1 MRGPR
6 TSPDRR
12 ARRRGNAIRIRPAD
26 GSKLAFPSSHRFA
39 SAFRFPLR
47 EVCRERGPSS
57 LREERGEAI
66 VAAVPHAVAWTDSH
80 RNITDARFLMLS
92 LLLAA
97 AGVVIAAVLILKK
110 YYAPWALL
118 MVGLLLLIVCG
129 LMSGDPLVTGKKAT
143 NNFFFDLIQVLTNLL
158 QSRAAGLGMNIMV
171 VGGFAAYMDKIGATK
186 ALVNVCTKP
195 LSMIRAPYVLLG
207 VGYLLGQLLN
217 VFIPSATGLGML
229 LMVTLYPLLVA
240 VGVSR
245 LSAAAVIVTASCLD
259 LGPASG
265 NTLLAA
271 ELSKMDVIEF
281 FIKNQLPVGVATAA
295 AIAIGHW
302 GVQQWFDKRDLASG
316 RLTQADFG
324 LGGAVET
331 KGAANQVDAPVWF
344 AILPILPVFFL
355 FTFSKLVY
363 QGVRLEIVTALLTC
377 TMIAFIFD
385 LIARRDS
392 RQAVDNTRAMF
403 TGMGKVF
410 GSTVILIVCAEVF
423 AAGLKATGG
432 ITMLIENAAQL
443 EGVGGVA
450 MLLTMFLIMALA
462 AFVTGSGN
470 AAFFAFA
477 PLLPQAAGSVLWQTA
492 VMAVPVQLASGIARS
507 MSPISGVTMAVSGL
521 ADLSPF
527 EVVRRTVPVMALA
540 LVTAFASSL
549 ILL

>member
-1 MRGPR
+1 
-6 TSPDRR
+6 
-12 ARRRGNAIRIRPAD
+12 
-26 GSKLAFPSSHRFA
+26 
-39 SAFRFPLR
+39 
-47 EVCRERGPSS
+47 
-57 LREERGEAI
+57 
-66 VAAVPHAVAWTDSH
+66 
-80 RNITDARFLMLS
+80 MLS
-92 LLLAA
+92 LFLAA
-97 AGVVIAAVLILKK
+97 AGVVVVAFLILKK

-118 MVGLLLLIVCG
+118 MVGLLLLVITT

-143 NNFFFDLIQVLTNLL
+143 HNFFFDFVQVITNIL
-158 QSRAAGLGMNIMV
+158 QNRAAGLGMNIMV

-195 LSMIRAPYVLLG
+195 LSYIRAPYVLLA
-207 VGYLLGQLLN
+207 VGYLFGQTLN

-229 LMVTLYPLLVA
+229 LMVTLYPLLVS

-265 NTLLAA
+265 NSLLAA
-271 ELSKMDVIEF
+271 ELSNMDVIEF
-281 FIKNQLPVGVATAA
+281 FIQNQLPVGIVTALVIAT
-295 AIAIGHW
+295 GHW
-302 GVQQWFDKRDLASG
+302 GFQQWFDKRDLASG
-316 RLTQADFG
+316 RLTEADFG
-324 LGGAVET
+324 LAGVVET
-331 KGAANQVDAPVWF
+331 KGAAKQVDAPVWF

-363 QGVRLEIVTALLTC
+363 QGVRLEIATALLTC
-377 TMIAFIFD
+377 TLIAFFFD
-385 LIARRDS
+385 LIAHRDGKK
-392 RQAVDNTRAMF
+392 AVDNTRAMF

-410 GSTVILIVCAEVF
+410 GTTVILIVCAEVF

-432 ITMLIENAAQL
+432 ITMLIENAASL

-477 PLLPQAAGSVLWQTA
+477 PLLPQAAASVMWQTA

-521 ADLSPF
+521 SDLSPF

-540 LVTAFASSL
+540 LIVSFLGSL
-549 ILL
+549 IIL